1 MRSAP
6 RMILAHRVQVVYF
19 RRFRVCSILNQWL
32 LDFLKKRL
40 QTYSLCK
47 YCFHILEYKFYLYSE
62 IFSSQI
68 LWKYSYFIS
77 HPYLYLYISIL
88 ITEKILGIQCKLNGL
103 KYIKLF
109 RLKRRN
115 IRTYSELSGHS
126 VLFVLA
132 HTTLRTQPWLSAC
145 WIQAQGS
152 RHSWL
157 LISIYVF

>member
-1 MRSAP
+1 MEMRSAP
-6 RMILAHRVQVVYF
+6 CMILAHSVQVVYF

-32 LDFLKKRL
+32 FDFFFKEKTP
-40 QTYSLCK
+40 TYSLCK
-47 YCFHILEYKFYLYSE
+47 YCFHILECKFYLYSE

-77 HPYLYLYISIL
+77 HPYLHLYGSIL

-103 KYIKLF
+103 KCIKLF

-115 IRTYSELSGHS
+115 KRTYSELSGHS

-132 HTTLRTQPWLSAC
+132 HITLRTQP
-145 WIQAQGS
+145 
-152 RHSWL
+152 
-157 LISIYVF
+157 